1 MNRFISELGER
12 VLAGG
17 EVTYDE
23 ALRLTYADGSENLI
37 LMGYAGKIRDRF
49 RGNHVEL
56 CSIISAKTGG
66 CSENCTFC
74 SQSSHYETKIKVH
87 PLLTQEDIVTKAK
100 EMERAG
106 AHRFD
111 IVTSGLGVHHDDP
124 EFQKIVRA
132 LGRIKQETRLEICAC
147 LGTLTPEAV
156 KALVEVGVS
165 RYNHNLQ
172 TSRSFFRNIITSHS
186 YEQRLE
192 TIKVVKA
199 AGMEACCGGIF
210 GMGESWEQRVE
221 FAFELK
227 ELGIESIPMN
237 FLDAIPGTPMEN
249 QLPLTPMEIL
259 KTIAIFRFI
268 LPDRILRYAGGREKN
283 LGEYQVL
290 GLLAGIDA
298 MLVGNYL
305 TTLGQLPDK
314 DLEIIRQAGLYK

>member
-1 MNRFISELGER
+1 MNGFISEIGER

-17 EVTYDE
+17 KVTYDE
-23 ALRLTYADGSENLI
+23 ALQLANTEGSENLI
-37 LMGYAGKIRDRF
+37 LMGYAGKIRDRY
-49 RGNHVEL
+49 RGNRVEL

-74 SQSSHYETKIKVH
+74 SQSAHYETQITVH
-87 PLLTQEDIVTKAK
+87 PLLAEEDIVTRAK

-106 AHRFD
+106 VHRFD
-111 IVTSGLGVHHDDP
+111 IVTSGLGVNHNDP

-132 LGRIKQETRLEICAC
+132 LSRIKQETRLEICAC
-147 LGTLTPEAV
+147 LGTLTPEAAKV
-156 KALVEVGVS
+156 LAEVGVS

-172 TSRSFFRNIITSHS
+172 TSQTYFKQIITSHT
-186 YEQRLE
+186 YEQRIE

-210 GMGESWEQRVE
+210 GMGESWEQRIE

-227 ELGIESIPMN
+227 ELGIESIPLN
-237 FLDAIPGTPMEN
+237 FLDAIPGTPLET
-249 QLPLTPMEIL
+249 QPQLTPMEIL
-259 KTIAIFRFI
+259 KTISIFRFI
-268 LPDRILRYAGGREKN
+268 LPDRILRYAGGRERN
-283 LGEYQVL
+283 LGEYQVI
-290 GLLAGIDA
+290 GLFAGIDA

-314 DLEIIRQAGLYK
+314 DIGIIKEAGLIK